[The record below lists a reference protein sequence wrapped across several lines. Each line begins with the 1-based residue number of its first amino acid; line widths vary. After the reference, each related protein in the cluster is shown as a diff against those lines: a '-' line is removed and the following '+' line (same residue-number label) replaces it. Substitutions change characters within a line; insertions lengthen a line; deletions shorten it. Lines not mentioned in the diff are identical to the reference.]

1 MEPQVLINI
10 IIGIAAFFGGYVI
23 NSITRA
29 IEKIEDRLQT
39 MPDRYVAKEDYRRDI
54 DEIKS
59 ILKSIFDKLDVK
71 ADKWTH

>member
-29 IEKIEDRLQT
+29 IEKIEDRLQS
-39 MPDRYVAKEDYRRDI
+39 MPERYVAQEDYRRDI
-54 DEIKS
+54 DEIKN

-71 ADKWTH
+71 ADK

>member
-29 IEKIEDRLQT
+29 IEKIEDRLQS
-39 MPDRYVAKEDYRRDI
+39 MPDRYVAKKTTVETLTR
-54 DEIKS
+54 
-59 ILKSIFDKLDVK
+59 LKIY
-71 ADKWTH
+71 

>member
-1 MEPQVLINI
+1 MLINI
-10 IIGIAAFFGGYVI
+10 IIGIAGFFGGYVI
-23 NSITRA
+23 NSITRS
-29 IEKIEDRLQT
+29 IEKIDERLQT

-71 ADKWTH
+71 ADK

>member
-29 IEKIEDRLQT
+29 IEKIEDRLQS

-54 DEIKS
+54 D
-59 ILKSIFDKLDVK
+59 
-71 ADKWTH
+71 

>member
-29 IEKIEDRLQT
+29 IEDRLQS

-71 ADKWTH
+71 ADK

>member
-29 IEKIEDRLQT
+29 IEKIEDRLQS
-39 MPDRYVAKEDYRRDI
+39 MPERYVATVDYRRDI

-71 ADKWTH
+71 ADK